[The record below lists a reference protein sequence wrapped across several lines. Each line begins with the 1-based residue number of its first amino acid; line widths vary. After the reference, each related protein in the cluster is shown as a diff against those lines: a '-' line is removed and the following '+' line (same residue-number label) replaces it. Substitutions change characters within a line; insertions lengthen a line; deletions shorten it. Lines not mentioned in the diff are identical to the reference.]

1 MYRPPAFDETRP
13 AELARL
19 IAATRLAILV
29 GDGPDGLCADHV
41 PVLFDPARGPH
52 GTLVGH
58 LARAN
63 PRAAA
68 QADGGRVLAI
78 FAGPDAYVS
87 PGWYPSKAQTGRAVP
102 TWNYEA
108 VHAHGVLRLFDDP
121 TRLLDV
127 VSRLSDAH
135 EAGRATPWSVAD
147 APADFVAAHL
157 KGIVGFEIAIARL
170 EGKRKL
176 SQNRAEP
183 DREGVIAGLETEPGE
198 AAAATAVAM
207 RATLRDG

>member
-1 MYRPPAFDETRP
+1 MYRPPAFDEKDP

-19 IAATRLAILV
+19 IATTRLAILV
-29 GDGPDGLCADHV
+29 GDGPDGLSADHV
-41 PVLFDPARGPH
+41 PLLFDPARGPH

-87 PGWYPSKAQTGRAVP
+87 PGWYPSKREAGKAVP

-108 VHAHGVLRLFDDP
+108 VHVHGRLRLVDDRD
-121 TRLLDV
+121 RLLDIV
-127 VSRLSDAH
+127 TRLSEVH
-135 EAGRATPWSVAD
+135 ESGRAEPWSVAD
-147 APADFVAAHL
+147 APADFIAAHL
-157 KGIVGFEIAIARL
+157 KGIVGFEIEIERW

-176 SQNRAEP
+176 SQNRSTA
-183 DREGVIAGLETEPGE
+183 DREGVIAGLGAEPGE
-198 AAAATAVAM
+198 AAAATAAAM